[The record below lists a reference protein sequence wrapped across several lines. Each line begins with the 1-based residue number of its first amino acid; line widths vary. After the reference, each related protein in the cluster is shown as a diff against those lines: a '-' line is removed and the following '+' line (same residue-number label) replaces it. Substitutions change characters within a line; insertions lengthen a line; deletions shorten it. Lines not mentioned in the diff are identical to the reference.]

1 MLRVFVVPLL
11 ALVLVGCATYVA
23 TSGRVAVRDD
33 SAGTALRFSD
43 RDRVTVVEYYRAH
56 RNNKSAP
63 RTKSAPTLRK
73 HHSLPPDLRGRPLPR
88 ELESRLASLSG
99 THTRLIVGRDLVLID
114 RNTRVVADILYDV
127 LD

>member
-1 MLRVFVVPLL
+1 MLRVFLVPLL

-33 SAGTALRFSD
+33 SAGTALRFND
-43 RDRVTVVEYYRAH
+43 RDRVTVVEYYRAQ

-63 RTKSAPTLRK
+63 RTKSASTLRK
-73 HHSLPPDLRGRPLPR
+73 SHTLPSDLRGRPLPH
-88 ELESRLASLSG
+88 ELESRLTSLPG